1 MAIFPLPDVSR
12 DFIRL
17 RISQKGEALVDEGT
31 GAFIP
36 GVQKDASFL
45 LPPFSAAV
53 IFHSPARKA
62 SLLFNTGSFFF
73 FFFSGSLIAAPWMG
87 FLRSGC
93 RPDRSVL

>member
-36 GVQKDASFL
+36 GAQKDASFL

-73 FFFSGSLIAAPWMG
+73 FFFWIAYSSTMDGVPT
-87 FLRSGC
+87 FR
-93 RPDRSVL
+93 VQT